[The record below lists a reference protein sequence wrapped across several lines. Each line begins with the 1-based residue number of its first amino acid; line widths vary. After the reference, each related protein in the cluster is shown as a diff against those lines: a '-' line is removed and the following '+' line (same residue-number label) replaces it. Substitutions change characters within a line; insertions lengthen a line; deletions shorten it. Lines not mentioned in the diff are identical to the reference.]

1 LISCT
6 QGEQQVKHFQACL
19 KPLGAMVSW
28 LCLLFSAGCSAEFF
42 VDKGHVDAIRG
53 VEFAIQTPYLY
64 EKKAFNL
71 RAENLSAWQLQQIA
85 DAMPMIAAFTNAVLA
100 NDTRTLV
107 AAKRDGKVRSIRQL
121 QHIDPKTFLAVK
133 TLQNW
138 QVTEGQIQFTTDYFY
153 TGPDGHFVYF
163 RDNYVFQKIQQQWV
177 FERHAQAQAEGL
189 LRCEKPQHGWRQC
202 EPRV

>member
-1 LISCT
+1 M
-6 QGEQQVKHFQACL
+6 KHFLACL

-28 LCLLFSAGCSAEFF
+28 LCLLFSAGCSAEFL
-42 VDKGHVDAIRG
+42 VDKGHIDAIKG
-53 VEFAIQTPYLY
+53 VEFEIKAPYLY

-71 RAENLSAWQLQQIA
+71 RTENLSAWQLQQIA
-85 DAMPMIAAFTNAVLA
+85 DAMPMIAAFTNSVLA
-100 NDTRTLV
+100 NDTRPL
-107 AAKRDGKVRSIRQL
+107 ALAKRNGKVRSVRL
-121 QHIDPKTFLAVK
+121 LLHIDQQTFLAVK

-153 TGPDGHFVYF
+153 TGSNGQFVYF
-163 RDNYVFQKIQQQWV
+163 RDNYVFQKHQQQWV
-177 FERHAQAQAEGL
+177 FERHAHAQADGL